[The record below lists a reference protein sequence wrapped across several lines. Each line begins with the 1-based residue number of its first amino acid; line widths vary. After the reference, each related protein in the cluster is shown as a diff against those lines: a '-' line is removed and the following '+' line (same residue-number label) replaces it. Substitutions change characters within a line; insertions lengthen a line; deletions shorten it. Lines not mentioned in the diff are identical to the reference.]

1 MGSLGD
7 VERTTTEIQCLT
19 VSGLIQIV
27 YYNTGCNLFMVV
39 QALNHPSIIKLLRV
53 INEPNHVVLVIELLE
68 GCVANC
74 CVYARAGIHL
84 RLFAL

>member
-19 VSGLIQIV
+19 VRSP
-27 YYNTGCNLFMVV
+27 VV
-39 QALNHPSIIKLLRV
+39 LRLSLCSRLVLALYQALNHPSIIKLLRV

-68 GCVANC
+68 G
-74 CVYARAGIHL
+74 
-84 RLFAL
+84 

>member
-19 VSGLIQIV
+19 VTCLPSVATYVPTKL
-27 YYNTGCNLFMVV
+27 TFFS

-53 INEPNHVVLVIELLE
+53 INEPNHVVLVFELLD
-68 GCVANC
+68 GYV
-74 CVYARAGIHL
+74 
-84 RLFAL
+84 